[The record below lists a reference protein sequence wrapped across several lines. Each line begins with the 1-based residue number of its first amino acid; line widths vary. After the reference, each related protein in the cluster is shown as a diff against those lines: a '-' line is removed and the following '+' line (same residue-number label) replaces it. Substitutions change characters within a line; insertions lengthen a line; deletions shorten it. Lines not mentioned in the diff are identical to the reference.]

1 MTASC
6 TCKIQLSHTRKKL
19 VNGECS
25 QRLTKATV
33 MLVVA
38 QEKERTVQMCVVIL
52 LLSCGEKKIPLTFWI
67 ENEFFFLF
75 FFCFLTKLF
84 SIKQTKELSS
94 CCWPELSLL

>member
-6 TCKIQLSHTRKKL
+6 TRKIQLSHTRKKL

-25 QRLTKATV
+25 KKLRKATV

-38 QEKERTVQMCVVIL
+38 QEKERTVQMCDVIL

-67 ENEFFFLF
+67 ENGFFFLF
-75 FFCFLTKLF
+75 FFL
-84 SIKQTKELSS
+84 LSYKIV
-94 CCWPELSLL
+94 

>member
-1 MTASC
+1 MTDSW

-38 QEKERTVQMCVVIL
+38 QEKERTVQMCVMIL
-52 LLSCGEKKIPLTFWI
+52 LLSRGEKKISINISDWKWI
-67 ENEFFFLF
+67 FVSFFFL
-75 FFCFLTKLF
+75 
-84 SIKQTKELSS
+84 LSYKIV
-94 CCWPELSLL
+94 